1 MRHGFNT
8 LALACAIVCASAVGA
23 QPAAA
28 QQQASADT
36 VIVHA
41 KIYTV
46 NPRQPW
52 AEAVAIRGGKIVA
65 VGSDKEIAAYQ
76 GASTTVIDAKQHML
90 LPGFIDNHV
99 HFMGGSARLEQVSLD
114 DAKTVGEFQKM
125 IRDFAAQHPE
135 KKWIQGMGWYYDIF
149 GTSGMPDK
157 KLVDEAV
164 ASRPVFLRAYDG
176 HSAIAN
182 SEALRIAGIT
192 RDTPDPPN
200 GTIVRDPASGEPTG
214 VLKESAG
221 ALVEQLIPKLTR
233 EEQLDLLARAV
244 HYASSLGLTRVVS
257 CGGDAEQV
265 ELFDEIRKRGQLT
278 LRFYMAPFAP
288 TAGATPEFVR
298 TVQKDREN
306 YHDDWID
313 VSAVKFWLDGVIE
326 AHTAAMLAP
335 YSNDAPNEGQ
345 LNFDPDTY
353 KRSVAELD
361 GMGFQIFTHAIGD
374 RAIRLA
380 LDAYEAA
387 NKANG
392 HSDARDKIEHIED
405 PSAADIPRFGKLGV
419 IASMQP
425 LHATPNNDILDVWA
439 VNVGPERAA
448 RAWPW
453 HDILAGGA
461 HLAFGSDWPVVT
473 ISPWPGVQILLTRET
488 PEGTPRGGWHPN
500 ERITLP
506 QAIKGYTLD
515 SAFAARRDKTE
526 GSIETGKLADM
537 IVISQDLFK
546 VAPEKIGGTKVML
559 TMVGGKIVY
568 QDPAWDSPA
577 ESGQQ

>member
-1 MRHGFNT
+1 MKMRWIG
-8 LALACAIVCASAVGA
+8 IVLFLASAGA
-23 QPAAA
+23 MPVLA
-28 QQQASADT
+28 QKDHTPADT
-36 VIVHA
+36 VIIHA

-52 AEAVAIRGGKIVA
+52 AEAVAIRDDKIIA
-65 VGSDKEIAAYQ
+65 VGSDKDIATYR
-76 GASTTVIDAKQHML
+76 GSSTTVIDARGHMV

-99 HFMGGSARLEQVSLD
+99 HFMGGAARLEEVSLD
-114 DAKTVGEFQKM
+114 DAKTVGDFQKM
-125 IRDFAAQHPE
+125 IRDYAAQHPE

-149 GTSGMPDK
+149 GKSGMPDK
-157 KLVDEAV
+157 KLVDEV
-164 ASRPVFLRAYDG
+164 VPDRPVFLRAYDG
-176 HSAIAN
+176 HSSIAN

-192 RDTPDPPN
+192 RDTPNPPN
-200 GTIVRDPASGEPTG
+200 GTIVRDPVTGEPTG

-221 ALVEQLIPKLTR
+221 ELVEKFIPKLTR
-233 EEQLDLLARAV
+233 DQQLDLLARAV

-278 LRFYMAPFAP
+278 VRFYMAPFAP
-288 TAGATPEFVR
+288 TSGINPEFVQM
-298 TVQKDREN
+298 VEKDRAS

-313 VSAVKFWLDGVIE
+313 VGAVKFWLDGVIE
-326 AHTAAMLAP
+326 AHTAAMLEP
-335 YSNDAPNEGQ
+335 YANDPSNAGQ
-345 LNFDPDTY
+345 LNFSPDTY
-353 KRSVAELD
+353 RQSVLELD
-361 GMGFQIFTHAIGD
+361 RLGFQIFTHAIGD
-374 RAIRLA
+374 RAIHLA
-380 LDAYEAA
+380 LDTYEEA
-387 NKANG
+387 NETNG

-405 PSAADIPRFGKLGV
+405 PSAQDIPRFGKLGV

-425 LHATPNNDILDVWA
+425 LHATPNHDILDVWA
-439 VNVGPERAA
+439 VNVGPERAE

-473 ISPWPGVQILLTRET
+473 LNPWPGAQILLTRET
-488 PEGTPRGGWHPN
+488 PEGTPPGGWHPN

-515 SAFAARRDKTE
+515 GAYAARRDKTE

-546 VAPEKIGGTKVML
+546 VAANQVGSTKAML

-568 QDPAWDSPA
+568 QDPSWNSKAGPGDL
-577 ESGQQ
+577 